1 MCLLIEILM
10 PGVPRTEAGLVS
22 RDAAK
27 QGLLELSAQRQA
39 RIAVGSRFLL
49 SEPRQGCACS
59 LLGQN
64 ADWGLAYYE
73 LNPGRTAVLEATLQF
88 LASRAGPSGFALRA
102 AWLDGAFED
111 AATATVRP
119 ARLGDVLAEVRAAR
133 IGNNVRYEISEA
145 AA

>member
-1 MCLLIEILM
+1 MCLLIEVLM
-10 PGVPRTEAGLVS
+10 PGVPRTEAGSLS
-22 RDAAK
+22 REAA
-27 QGLLELSAQRQA
+27 GLRLLELSAQRQSRA
-39 RIAVGSRFLL
+39 AVGSRFLL

-59 LLGQN
+59 LLGEN

-73 LNPGRTAVLEATLQF
+73 LNPVRTAALEATLRF
-88 LASRAGPSGFALRA
+88 LAAKAGASGFALRA

-111 AATATVRP
+111 ATAATVRTV
-119 ARLGDVLAEVRAAR
+119 RLADLLTDVRAAR